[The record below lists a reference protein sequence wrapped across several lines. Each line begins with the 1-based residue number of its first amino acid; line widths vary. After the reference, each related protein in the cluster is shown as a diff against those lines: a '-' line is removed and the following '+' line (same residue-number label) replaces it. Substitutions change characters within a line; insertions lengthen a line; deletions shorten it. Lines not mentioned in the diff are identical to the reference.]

1 MLWSLLRLVHVGPIC
16 WSTCSHKCQ
25 LEDLLRHG
33 QSWGEPNDS
42 RKGHCSTG
50 QFEWAMLAGQ
60 FHQPLVWFATWS
72 AMMQKYWLV
81 VWRFYAFDINGLQ
94 NYSEPQKLVP
104 YSLQYSHPFLVAI
117 DSASVPQLG
126 LWCSASQRVAFSIA
140 ATAADRS
147 ISFALQKGGRGGIG
161 LTKARGSAHGNG
173 NWHELTIFNGKI
185 HLIINGS
192 TWRFVHC
199 HVKKICRKIRANDG

>member
-1 MLWSLLRLVHVGPIC
+1 MTQMGQVYQLDGAFGACEDHPRRLWSMLWSLFRLVHVGPIC

-33 QSWGEPNDS
+33 QSWGVDPF
-42 RKGHCSTG
+42 KMGGHSSG
-50 QFEWAMLAGQ
+50 QFEWAMLAGLV
-60 FHQPLVWFATWS
+60 HQLVWFATWS

-81 VWRFYAFDINGLQ
+81 VSWELFRTFQ
-94 NYSEPQKLVP
+94 NPPKLVP

-147 ISFALQKGGRGGIG
+147 ISFALQKGGRGGVG

-185 HLIINGS
+185 HL
-192 TWRFVHC
+192 
-199 HVKKICRKIRANDG
+199 

>member
-42 RKGHCSTG
+42 KKGHSTG
-50 QFEWAMLAGQ
+50 QFEWAMLASQ
-60 FHQPLVWFATWS
+60 FHQLVWFATWS

-81 VWRFYAFDINGLQ
+81 VWRHGYCIWHQWASELFRSLKNWCLTAFNT
-94 NYSEPQKLVP
+94 
-104 YSLQYSHPFLVAI
+104 AI
-117 DSASVPQLG
+117 LSYSVPQLG

-185 HLIINGS
+185 HL
-192 TWRFVHC
+192 
-199 HVKKICRKIRANDG
+199 